1 MKLEQLEPGD
11 TVYATAH
18 IYNDGSIPALPEGVL
33 LAEPGTRGLLVQIGH
48 LEEAPQRS
56 VFLVRFEDKD
66 VNLGPPTG
74 CWAEE
79 LSAAMP
85 IPLVPTLLRGNAHG
99 TNE

>member
-11 TVYATAH
+11 AIYATAH
-18 IYNDGSIPALPEGVL
+18 IYNDGSIPELPEGAL

-48 LEEAPQRS
+48 LEEAPQRN

-79 LSAAMP
+79 LSASMP
-85 IPLVPTLLRGNAHG
+85 T
-99 TNE
+99 